1 MGLSWSRIRLARFM
15 LGRPTLTQPTLR
27 APPAYWT
34 FYGTFFQLVSLL
46 TTDYKISRDTFTRL
60 ACRLAL
66 DPQNHQKSAKI
77 GQFLNSSSVDY
88 QHLMECI
95 QFPVKMRITRK
106 IHLMYLQDHQQL
118 KMLARWLA
126 RLMRRLN
133 ATSSLCSSA
142 RVSEGDFRRKYP
154 CEKTLTTG
162 QRLFTVH
169 CDACAR
175 RARGEVFP
183 QIVVGSICPEEKQKL
198 RFALRASLRRQAEPF
213 TNVSLNVML
222 KRYHGDPFRA

>member
-1 MGLSWSRIRLARFM
+1 MEHIHHKLDFLWDFLGAGSGWHGLCWA
-15 LGRPTLTQPTLR
+15 GRHYISSPR
-27 APPAYWT
+27 APPANWT

-46 TTDYKISRDTFTRL
+46 TTDYKNSRDTFTGL
-60 ACRLAL
+60 ACRLAR
-66 DPQNHQKSAKI
+66 DPQNRPKSPKI

-154 CEKTLTTG
+154 CEK
-162 QRLFTVH
+162 
-169 CDACAR
+169 D
-175 RARGEVFP
+175 
-183 QIVVGSICPEEKQKL
+183 S
-198 RFALRASLRRQAEPF
+198 
-213 TNVSLNVML
+213 
-222 KRYHGDPFRA
+222 